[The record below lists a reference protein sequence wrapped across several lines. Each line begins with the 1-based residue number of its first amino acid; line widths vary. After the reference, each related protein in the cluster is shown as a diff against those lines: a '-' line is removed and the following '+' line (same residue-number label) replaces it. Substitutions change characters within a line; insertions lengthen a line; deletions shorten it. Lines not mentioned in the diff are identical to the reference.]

1 MTRQEQ
7 LLERYFKGE
16 STLDEERELRALQL
30 QGGLSST
37 EAGMFGFFAAEG
49 EVPEGLEE
57 NLMADIEKRAGRK
70 PTVRKI
76 VSWISAAAVVLVI
89 LTVYIDFRKQ
99 RNSRIENQF
108 LTMEQALYQVSESIR
123 PQEQQQMLVLWVD
136 ENTEII
142 IN

>member
-7 LLERYFKGE
+7 LLEKYFRGE
-16 STLDEERELRALQL
+16 STLEEERELRVLQ
-30 QGGLSST
+30 QQEGLSGT

-49 EVPEGLEE
+49 EIPEGLEE
-57 NLMADIEKRAGRK
+57 ELMAGFEKMKTENTGIRK
-70 PTVRKI
+70 L
-76 VSWISAAAVVLVI
+76 VSWISVAAVVLVI